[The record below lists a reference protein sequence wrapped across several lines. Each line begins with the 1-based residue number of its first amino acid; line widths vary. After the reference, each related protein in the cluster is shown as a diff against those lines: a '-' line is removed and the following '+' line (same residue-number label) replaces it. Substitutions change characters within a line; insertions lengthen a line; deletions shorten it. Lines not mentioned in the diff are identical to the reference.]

1 MIYREMASFL
11 VSCQYFVLYTIIYD
25 VIMPYNSN
33 ILAFLYSLLMLQ
45 YVKIE
50 DPCLIDMIILQNVSN
65 GTYMVYSCNESIPF
79 FLV

>member
-1 MIYREMASFL
+1 MASFL
-11 VSCQYFVLYTIIYD
+11 VSCQYFVLYTIIYG
-25 VIMPYNSN
+25 N

-65 GTYMVYSCNESIPF
+65 GTYMVYSCNESKPF